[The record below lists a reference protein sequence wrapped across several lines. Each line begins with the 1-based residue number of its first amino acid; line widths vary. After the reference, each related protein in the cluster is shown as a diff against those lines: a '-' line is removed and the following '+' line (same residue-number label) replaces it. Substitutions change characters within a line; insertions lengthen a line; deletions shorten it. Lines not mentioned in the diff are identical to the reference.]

1 MPPAY
6 KERAEATDARFREY
20 TNLFKN
26 ALVYTVVLNNVEAIM
41 EGRTGSLVLLILA
54 FVLLATFFYEI
65 ENKVEARVPT
75 GSIFKGLVCY
85 MLGILSNLS
94 VQFISHLVAELMKV
108 ALAPEALEWTIFA
121 AFLTILFVY
130 ILQRSSVGVTIP
142 CLVPMHGE

>member
-1 MPPAY
+1 MPPQY
-6 KERAEATDARFREY
+6 EERAEATDARFREY
-20 TNLFKN
+20 TVLFKN

-65 ENKVEARVPT
+65 ESKVETHLPQT
-75 GSIFKGLVCY
+75 NIFKSLACY
-85 MLGILSNLS
+85 ILGILSNLS

-121 AFLTILFVY
+121 AFLTVLFVY

-142 CLVPMHGE
+142 CLVPFGGE

>member
-1 MPPAY
+1 MPAEY
-6 KERAEATDARFREY
+6 EERAEATDARFREY

-54 FVLLATFFYEI
+54 FVLLATFFYAI
-65 ENKVEARVPT
+65 ESKVEANLPT
-75 GSIFKGLVCY
+75 TNVFKSLVCY
-85 MLGILSNLS
+85 ILGILSNLS

-108 ALAPEALEWTIFA
+108 ALAPESLEWTIFA
-121 AFLTILFVY
+121 AFLTVLFVY

-142 CLVPMHGE
+142 CLVPFGTE

>member
-1 MPPAY
+1 MPANY
-6 KERAEATDARFREY
+6 EERAEATDARFREY

-54 FVLLATFFYEI
+54 FVLLATFFYEV
-65 ENKVEARVPT
+65 ESKVEAKMSN
-75 GSIFKGLVCY
+75 GNIFKSLVCY
-85 MLGILSNLS
+85 IFGILSNLS
-94 VQFISHLVAELMKV
+94 VQFISHLVAELMRV

-130 ILQRSSVGVTIP
+130 ILQRTSVGVTIP
-142 CLVPMHGE
+142 CLVPFGAE